1 MASETPENSGSLA
14 DRITNPDAQPGTIF
28 DKLPSFRVNNPSLLP
43 APRHRLSPDKWNSDV
58 IQVIRLANAPFS
70 FCLI

>member
-14 DRITNPDAQPGTIF
+14 DRITNPDAQPGTNF

-43 APRHRLSPDKWNSDV
+43 AVDSPPTNGTVMLFK
-58 IQVIRLANAPFS
+58 
-70 FCLI
+70 